1 MVEEV
6 ANGGRM
12 MLIDEL
18 VAGDFREHAG
28 PPGLPSDREVLKQ
41 AIASRRLFGSHA
53 EYVISGLESRD
64 DVVIL
69 KLLERSSENS
79 GHPHPSPLPSRER
92 GQESHPTPLEFREYS
107 DCQVREHRIRMVEGK
122 IAEHWGVKPL
132 FSTSQP

>member
-6 ANGGRM
+6 VNGGRM

-41 AIASRRLFGSHA
+41 AIASRRLFEVGS
-53 EYVISGLESRD
+53 EYRISALTEEDGL
-64 DVVIL
+64 VAL
-69 KLLERSSENS
+69 TLE
-79 GHPHPSPLPSRER
+79 ER
-92 GQESHPTPLEFREYS
+92 GQRSEANCST
-107 DCQVREHRIRMVEGK
+107 EHRMRVAEGK
-122 IAEHWGVKPL
+122 ITEHWGARPL